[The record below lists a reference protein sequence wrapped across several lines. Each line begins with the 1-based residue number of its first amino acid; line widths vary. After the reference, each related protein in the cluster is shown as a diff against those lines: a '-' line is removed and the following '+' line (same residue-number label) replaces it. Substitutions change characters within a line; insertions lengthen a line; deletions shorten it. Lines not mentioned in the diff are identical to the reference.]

1 MPIFVNC
8 EVNYCLL
15 VILSAETCMSRFRFL
30 HVQKSEEN
38 VKISKTPAKY

>member
-15 VILSAETCMSRFRFL
+15 VILSAETDLLSVL
-30 HVQKSEEN
+30 YE
-38 VKISKTPAKY
+38 